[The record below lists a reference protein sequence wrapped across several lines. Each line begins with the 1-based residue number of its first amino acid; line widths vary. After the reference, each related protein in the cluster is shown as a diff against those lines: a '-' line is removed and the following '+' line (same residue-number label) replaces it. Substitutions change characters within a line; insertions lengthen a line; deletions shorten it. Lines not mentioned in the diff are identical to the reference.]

1 MTLQA
6 LEYTCTVN
14 APAGEVYRAFTR
26 AAPLRE
32 WLCDTAL
39 VEARPG
45 GRVYLWWNVGYYAA
59 GQFTA
64 LEEGT
69 RVAFNWQGQGEPG
82 ATQVDVR
89 LAAVEGGT
97 ALTLVHGG
105 LGDGEAWER
114 ARAEFA
120 RGWESGLENL
130 ASLLETGR
138 DLRLV
143 RRPMLGIYLTEFNA
157 QIAAELGVPVAEG
170 MRLSGVLD
178 GMGAAA
184 AGLVA
189 DDVVVSLDGKPAR
202 TYEESGIALLGR
214 RAGDTVQVGFY
225 RGAELRQTAMTL
237 SHRSL
242 PEVPPTPAALAE
254 AVVKMNAESLRK
266 IEAALADADEVQ
278 AAARPAPDSWSALE
292 TLAHLVL
299 NEREFQAWL
308 ADLILDDERWS
319 DSNPT
324 VVPARI
330 AALLSVCPALDLML
344 DELRCALAETEAM
357 VAALPAAVV
366 AHKGSYWRL
375 GYNLLQ
381 SDKHVDE
388 HVNQIE
394 AGLKAVSELVS

>member
-6 LEYTCTVN
+6 LEYNCTMN
-14 APAGEVYRAFTR
+14 APAGEVYRAFTC
-26 AAPLRE
+26 AAPLRA
-32 WLCDTAL
+32 WLCDTAA
-39 VEARPG
+39 VEARLG
-45 GRVYLWWNVGYYAA
+45 GRVYLWWNAGYYAA

-64 LEEGT
+64 LEKDA
-69 RVAFNWQGQGEPG
+69 RVAFSWQGRGEPG
-82 ATQVDVR
+82 PTQVDVR
-89 LAAVEGGT
+89 LVAVGSGT
-97 ALTLVHGG
+97 ALTLVHDG
-105 LGDGEAWER
+105 LGDGEAWEQ

-157 QIAAELGVPVAEG
+157 QIAADLRVPVTEG
-170 MRLSGVLD
+170 MRLSGVVD

-184 AGLVA
+184 AGLIA
-189 DDVVVSLDGKPAR
+189 DDVVVSLDGKPAH
-202 TYEESGIALLGR
+202 TYDEMGVALQGR

-237 SHRSL
+237 SARSL
-242 PEVPPTPAALAE
+242 PEVPPAPAALAE
-254 AVVKMNAESLRK
+254 AVSKINAESLKK

-278 AAARPAPDSWSALE
+278 VAARPAPDAWSVLE

-299 NEREFQAWL
+299 NERETQAWI

-319 DSNPT
+319 DANPT

-330 AALLSVCPALDLML
+330 AALLSVCPALDPML

-357 VAALPAAVV
+357 VAALPAALV
-366 AHKGSYWRL
+366 AHKDSYWRL
-375 GYNLLQ
+375 GYSLLQ
-381 SDKHVDE
+381 GGSHVEE
-388 HVNQIE
+388 HVAQI
-394 AGLKAVSELVS
+394 AAALTSELVS

>member
-6 LEYTCTVN
+6 LEYTCTVKT
-14 APAGEVYRAFTR
+14 PVGEVYRAFTR

-32 WLCDTAL
+32 WLCDIAL
-39 VEARPG
+39 TEVRPG

-64 LEEGT
+64 LEENA

-82 ATQVDVR
+82 PTQVEVR
-89 LAAVEGGT
+89 LTPVEGGT
-97 ALTLVHGG
+97 TVNLVHSG

-114 ARAEFA
+114 ARSEFA
-120 RGWESGLENL
+120 RGWDSGLENL

-157 QIAAELGVPVAEG
+157 QIAAELGVPVTEG
-170 MRLSGVLD
+170 MRLSGVVD

-184 AGLVA
+184 AGLIV
-189 DDVVVSLDGKPAR
+189 DDVVVSVEGKPAR
-202 TYEESGIALLGR
+202 NYDETGVALLGR

-225 RGAELRQTAMTL
+225 RGAEFRQTAMVL
-237 SHRSL
+237 SPRAL
-242 PEVPPTPAALAE
+242 PEVPPAPAAFAE
-254 AVVKMNAESLRK
+254 ALARVNAASLRK
-266 IEAALADADEVQ
+266 IEAALAEVDEVQ
-278 AAARPAPDSWSALE
+278 AAAQPDVDSWSALQ

-299 NEREFQAWL
+299 NEREFQAWI

-319 DSNPT
+319 EANPT

-330 AALLSVCPALDLML
+330 DALLSVSPALDLML
-344 DELRCALAETEAM
+344 DELKCAMAETEAM

-375 GYNLLQ
+375 GYSLLQ
-381 SDKHVDE
+381 SGNHVDE
-388 HVNQIE
+388 HVSQIV
-394 AGLKAVSELVS
+394 AALKAGSE